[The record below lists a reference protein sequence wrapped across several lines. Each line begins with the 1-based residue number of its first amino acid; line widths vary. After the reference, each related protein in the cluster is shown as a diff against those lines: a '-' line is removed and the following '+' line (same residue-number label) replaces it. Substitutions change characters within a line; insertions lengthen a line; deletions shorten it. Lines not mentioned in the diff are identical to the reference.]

1 MCPSGDQ
8 VQRIAEHLNLMNSRS
23 KAVQMECQKMFLRLF
38 FRTRVEVHDAIV
50 YSLRDNGFLAYVP
63 VFDYKGPVYF
73 QNRMG
78 VVFMDPAL
86 LQSRPLFM
94 IDGTNSD
101 PTEFDKRGKEL
112 PGYECVLRGERS
124 DSNEAQELLVSPK
137 KQGNEEGEGP
147 VLRILPL
154 QRVRVAMTSAPSSG
168 SSGASTMRLILVST
182 SGSGAAVDAKKSSKN
197 DATHRLTDEVIQAE
211 EKNKLSVVSKR
222 LDGLLTPKSRKEK
235 REESL
240 YSALKAALQGQ
251 RSGFSAS
258 RASHNHSHRQAVC
271 ANRYEIM
278 PGRVAFGPQEGV
290 RSIFIISRNK
300 AIEIEKAKERRQE
313 DNTDRSGGNEMLI
326 NSMQKKKKNFTS
338 FSGTSK
344 EVEEEL
350 LLESLKDGKTAAMMK
365 MQQWGEEWAEEEEL
379 PTSWEAGEGGG
390 ADTELGKKAAT
401 GGFTKELYLA
411 TARQSKLKVAK
422 KNSKYG

>member
-1 MCPSGDQ
+1 
-8 VQRIAEHLNLMNSRS
+8 VQRITEHLNLMNSRS

-86 LQSRPLFM
+86 LTPGASL
-94 IDGTNSD
+94 IEEGAHSD
-101 PTEFDKRGKEL
+101 PTVFDKRGKEL
-112 PGYECVLRGERS
+112 PGYECVLSGERS
-124 DSNEAQELLVSPK
+124 DSNEAQELLVGPK
-137 KQGNEEGEGP
+137 KQGREQGVGP

-168 SSGASTMRLILVST
+168 SSGASAMRLILVST
-182 SGSGAAVDAKKSSKN
+182 AASGKAADANKSSKN
-197 DATHRLTDEVIQAE
+197 DATHRFTDEVIQAE
-211 EKNKLSVVSKR
+211 EKNKLSAVSSR
-222 LDGLLTPKSRKEK
+222 LEGQATPKSRKEQ

-251 RSGFSAS
+251 RNGFSAP
-258 RASHNHSHRQAVC
+258 RASNSHRQTVC

-290 RSIFIISRNK
+290 RSIFILSRNK
-300 AIEIEKAKERRQE
+300 AIEIEKAKERRLE
-313 DNTDRSGGNEMLI
+313 DKADRSGGNELLI
-326 NSMQKKKKNFTS
+326 HTMQKKKNTTS
-338 FSGTSK
+338 YSGTSK

-379 PTSWEAGEGGG
+379 PTNWEAGEGGG

-401 GGFTKELYLA
+401 GGFSKELYLA

>member
-1 MCPSGDQ
+1 
-8 VQRIAEHLNLMNSRS
+8 
-23 KAVQMECQKMFLRLF
+23 MECQKMFLRLF

-50 YSLRDNGFLAYVP
+50 YSLRNNGFLAYVP

-86 LQSRPLFM
+86 LSPGPHAQEE
-94 IDGTNSD
+94 GTNSD
-101 PTEFDKRGKEL
+101 PTVFDRRGKEL
-112 PGYECVLRGERS
+112 PNYECVLSGDRS

-137 KQGNEEGEGP
+137 KQGNEQGGGP

-154 QRVRVAMTSAPSSG
+154 QRVKVAMTSAPSSG
-168 SSGASTMRLILVST
+168 SSGASVIRLVLVST
-182 SGSGAAVDAKKSSKN
+182 SASGQAADANKSKK
-197 DATHRLTDEVIQAE
+197 DTAHRFTDEVIQAE
-211 EKNKLSVVSKR
+211 EKNKLSVVSNN
-222 LDGLLTPKSRKEK
+222 LVGQAMPKSRKEI

-251 RSGFSAS
+251 RSGCSAP
-258 RASHNHSHRQAVC
+258 RPSHAQSHRQTVC
-271 ANRYEIM
+271 ANRYEIL

-290 RSIFIISRNK
+290 RSIFILSRNK

-313 DNTDRSGGNEMLI
+313 GNADRSGGNELLI
-326 NSMQKKKKNFTS
+326 PSLQRKKNS
-338 FSGTSK
+338 ASYSGTSK
-344 EVEEEL
+344 EVETEL

-390 ADTELGKKAAT
+390 ADTETGKKAAS
-401 GGFTKELYLA
+401 GGFSKELYLA